1 MFPTGP
7 AVGPVVA
14 KGRIMRVAFRF
25 IGLLMAALL
34 LAGCV
39 NKEPEQRAA
48 FIAWLQA
55 RVTDAPGAAV
65 PALDPAQRDV
75 LGDYA
80 DHYAVLADFD
90 AVAAS
95 AVRRLTRALEHEELH
110 SLAQLQARHDALQT
124 DRQALDEARDSL
136 RKALA
141 RAQAE
146 RAELKQPAD
155 LQPVYARA
163 YDQAVTQSAARLDAL
178 LQVAIAAVGDALRAA
193 DFVARHREQIV
204 IDAGSASVRDP
215 SVQRE
220 LNQLLDA
227 LNGHAAA
234 VDQAQRSLRA
244 LAPA

>member
-1 MFPTGP
+1 
-7 AVGPVVA
+7 
-14 KGRIMRVAFRF
+14 MRVAFRF
-25 IGLLMAALL
+25 MGLLLAALA

-55 RVTDAPGAAV
+55 RVIDAPGAGA
-65 PALDPAQRDV
+65 PALDPAQREA

-80 DHYAVLADFD
+80 EHYRVLADFA

-95 AVRRLTRALEHEELH
+95 ATRRLASALEHEELH
-110 SLAQLQARHDALQT
+110 SLAQLQARHDALQA
-124 DRQALDEARDSL
+124 DRQALADARASL
-136 RKALA
+136 DKALA

-155 LQPVYARA
+155 VQPVYAQA
-163 YDQAVTQSAARLDAL
+163 YDQAVTQPAARLGAL
-178 LQVAIAAVGDALRAA
+178 LQVAAAAVDDAVRAA

-204 IDAGSASVRDP
+204 IDAESASVRDP

-227 LNGHAAA
+227 LNSHAAA